1 MNMQLDDFDIGPL
14 TWVKPELD
22 NALLAALEALGG
34 WNGEDTNPLKAAAA
48 HLHQVYG
55 ALQIVDLRG
64 VSLLTAATEQLL
76 EEMTKQPPLRTQAS
90 LDAAL
95 AGIDGIKGY
104 LDGLMAGAPPAEIK
118 LTPVYRAVVSQ
129 RGGDAPPPSELFFP
143 NTDARPPKRAAE
155 PLLDDT
161 ARAST
166 LRAVRA
172 SYQRGLLQL
181 LQNKD
186 PLAGLNAMELAVRKV
201 EELAPGA
208 TQYGFW
214 WSAVGLIDAMRREA
228 VPADIWLKRLCG
240 RIDLQMRRLMEGSR
254 QLAERLF
261 NDVLYYVAQDPVPSG
276 RTAEVNDLYQL
287 RRYFPSISSG
297 LPEEMLPF
305 IASLKDNLNSAK
317 DHWIRYCGGRADS
330 LEAFQDSATGLFEAA
345 VRLPNQAMKDL
356 TRIVQAVAKR
366 MPGVGDASHNEALQ
380 VEMATA
386 LLLGLNAA
394 DHFESL
400 GEEFKLQAEA
410 QAMRVQAAIDPT
422 FKTENIPHV
431 DLLDEFSK
439 AAQEKLLLAQV
450 NHEIQANL
458 HLVEEILD
466 KFFRNEQ
473 ERGALPKVPVLLKQ
487 IQGALNILQL
497 DVASALVAEAI
508 TRIGHFDEMDVQVP
522 PANLNWVA
530 EALSTLG
537 LYVDALRYGRNDPAE
552 MKRLLATPE
561 AKPQPKELSVEAQAR
576 AETQRLAEAVNQWLA
591 VGGSEAAKS
600 QLKAD
605 LAALMRDAELV
616 GDGNLRDQAES
627 LRQALE
633 GTAEQAGA
641 AAAAM
646 AKAKV
651 APSAE
656 IQRLAQASSDVVDRE
671 LMETYIEEAN
681 EVLST
686 IAVQVSRLHVSPYDH
701 EAFAVVRR
709 GFHTLKGSGR
719 MVGLTDLAEP
729 AWEVEQTLNLWL
741 RDERTPTPGL
751 LAFLEEAGN
760 AFQVWVM
767 ELEEQGQA
775 QVESGHL
782 VEHARLLRGEGVPQA
797 PDIEADPPPKP
808 DAGAPADSSAAAGER
823 EIPRSEAM
831 VEQDVDLDGHVL
843 PAELFEIYTEEAAQ
857 RLQDMA
863 IALAEMSRAPRPA
876 PWEAFIR
883 GAHTLAGISRTTGL
897 TPLAEAAHAV
907 EIWSGGW
914 PDKTRVLPPE
924 VVAGLE
930 NVLNELSGAYEQVR
944 ARHFPSS
951 LAHVEQMLAELQAPA
966 AVRST
971 QTGPAAEEAPVEVPV
986 APSPMPVPDMP
997 EVSSVRDELDEQLLP
1012 VFLEEAEE
1020 LLPRIGEALRHWRAQ
1035 PDDEGLADDLKRV
1048 LHTLKGSA
1056 RMAGVMSLGERVHG
1070 METQVME
1077 QSGDGPLDGLLDSLE
1092 EVFDQVY
1099 DMVERLKS
1107 GLEAWTAEAVPV
1119 PRGSGDAD
1127 VPGPLSRE
1135 VEPEETESAGEE
1147 AAIQVSPPL
1156 PAPEP
1161 PPPLRDEIEA
1171 QLLPIFLEEADELLP
1186 RIGEALRHWRAQ
1198 PVGGAAGDDLKR
1210 VLHTLKGSA
1219 RMAGAMR
1226 LGEQVHG
1233 MESRV
1238 MEHADGIA
1246 TSTYLDG
1253 LEGEYD
1259 QIYDMV
1265 EHLRGGPQLPES
1277 GEPLVHHAWQAEA
1290 RAMTPEAIAAQEAEM
1305 AREVRA
1311 VLDHM
1316 PPVSTAAKAPVA
1328 EELPPARDEI
1338 DEQLLPVFLEE
1349 ADELLPRIGEALRD
1363 WRAQPDSA
1371 GAGDALKRVLHTLK
1385 GSARMAGA
1393 MTLGEKIHGMETQVL
1408 GASGGT
1414 VEAALLDH
1422 LEGAYDQI
1430 HDVVEG
1436 LRTGTAVTPAVSTAP
1451 QAEAQRA
1458 APVPTPAAQPA
1469 PAAAKASLEED
1480 LRLRQALRLK
1490 SDVLDTLLNEAGEV
1504 AIARARIENVLKG
1517 YRQTAQEL
1525 AANVERLRAQLRELE
1540 IQAETQMHSRLSQME
1555 ANQFDPLEFDRFSR
1569 LQELT
1574 RQLAESVND
1583 VSTAQDNLLAGLNE
1597 ADTALIQQGRMA
1609 RTLQQELMHMRMV
1622 PLNTLGERLYRIV
1635 RQSAKETGRR
1645 AQLELEGGQTELD
1658 RVVLDKIA
1666 APLEHLVRNAVAHGV
1681 EPPSVRA
1688 AAGKQDY
1695 GEIRLAARQEGN
1707 EIVLTLSDDGGGV
1720 NAEAVRARAVEH
1732 GWLAQDQA
1740 ITPDQVEAF
1749 LFRSGFSTAQV
1760 VTELAGRGVGLD
1772 VVKNEIAGI
1781 GGRVRMESTPGQ
1793 GTRFTIRLPLTLAL
1807 TQVVLAGAGDQTWAL
1822 PANLVTMVKEV
1833 KADEVHRLHERG
1845 YLELDAELYPLR
1857 TLAELV
1863 ERKPQPGEGK
1873 TRTVLLLKAG
1883 ESRLALRID
1892 ALEGNLEAVV
1902 KPIGPQLAR
1911 ISGISGATV
1920 LGDGRVAL
1928 ILNPFLLA
1936 ERAPQLTVEEEEAEG
1951 EQGPLVMV
1959 VDDSLTVRKITSRL
1973 LLREGYRV
1981 ITAKDGVEAM
1991 ELLEHELPAVM
2002 LLDIEMPR
2010 MDGFEVTQ
2018 SVRGNPRLA
2027 GLPIIM
2033 ITSRTAEK
2041 HRAHAQELG
2050 VNTYLGKPFQEDELL
2065 AEIASLAGSGVMS
2078 EA

>member
-14 TWVKPELD
+14 TWVKPELY
-22 NALLAALEALGG
+22 NALLAAMEALGG

-76 EEMTKQPPLRTQAS
+76 EEMTKQTPLRTQDS
-90 LDAAL
+90 LAAAL
-95 AGIDGIKGY
+95 AAIDAIKAF
-104 LDGLMAGAPPAEIK
+104 LDGLMAGAPLAELK
-118 LTPVYRAVVSQ
+118 LTPVYRAVVTQ
-129 RGGDAPPPSELFFP
+129 RGGDAPPPSALFFP
-143 NTDARPPKRAAE
+143 NTDARPPKQAAE

-161 ARAST
+161 ARAVT
-166 LRAVRA
+166 LRAVRF

-214 WSAVGLIDAMRREA
+214 WSAVGLINAMRREA
-228 VPADIWLKRLCG
+228 VPADFWLKRLCG

-261 NDVLYYVAQDPVPSG
+261 YDVLYYVAQDPVPSG

-297 LPEEMLPF
+297 LPEEMRPF

-317 DHWIRYCGGRADS
+317 DHWIRYCGGRAES

-356 TRIVQAVAKR
+356 ARMVQAVAKR

-410 QAMRVQAAIDPT
+410 QAMRVQAAIDPS

-466 KFFRNEQ
+466 KFFRNGQ
-473 ERGALPKVPVLLKQ
+473 ERGGLPKVPVLLKQ
-487 IQGALNILQL
+487 IQGALNFLQL

-522 PANLNWVA
+522 PANLNWVV
-530 EALSTLG
+530 EALATLG
-537 LYVDALRYGRNDPAE
+537 LYMDALRYGRDDPAE

-576 AETQRLAEAVNQWLA
+576 AEAQRLAEAVNQWLA
-591 VGGSEAAKS
+591 GGGSEAAKA
-600 QLKAD
+600 QIKAD
-605 LAALMRDAELV
+605 LDALMRDAELV
-616 GDGNLRDQAES
+616 GDGNLRAQAES

-651 APSAE
+651 VPSAE
-656 IQRLAQASSDVVDRE
+656 IQRLAEASSDVVDRE
-671 LMETYIEEAN
+671 LLETYIEEAN
-681 EVLST
+681 AVLAT

-701 EAFAVVRR
+701 EAFTVVRR

-719 MVGLTDLAEP
+719 MVGLTDLSEP

-741 RDERTPTPGL
+741 RDERTPTPDL
-751 LAFLEEAGN
+751 LTFLEEAGS

-775 QVESGHL
+775 RVESGHL
-782 VEHARLLRGEGVPQA
+782 VEQARQLRGEGVTQG
-797 PDIEADPPPKP
+797 PDVEADPPPKP
-808 DAGAPADSSAAAGER
+808 DAGAPAESSAAAGER
-823 EIPRSEAM
+823 ETSRSEAM
-831 VEQDVDLDGHVL
+831 VEEDVDLDGHVL
-843 PAELFEIYTEEAAQ
+843 PAELFKIYTEEAAQ

-897 TPLAEAAHAV
+897 TPLAEAAQAV
-907 EIWSGGW
+907 EIWSRGW
-914 PDKTRVLPPE
+914 PDKTQVLPSE

-930 NVLNELSGAYEQVR
+930 NVLKELSGAYEQVC
-944 ARHFPSS
+944 ARHFPPS
-951 LAHVEQMLAELQAPA
+951 LAHVEQMLEELQAPA
-966 AVRST
+966 DAPST
-971 QTGPAAEEAPVEVPV
+971 QTEPVAEEAPEEDAV

-997 EVSSVRDELDEQLLP
+997 EASSVRDELDEQLLP
-1012 VFLEEAEE
+1012 V
-1020 LLPRIGEALRHWRAQ
+1020 
-1035 PDDEGLADDLKRV
+1035 
-1048 LHTLKGSA
+1048 
-1056 RMAGVMSLGERVHG
+1056 
-1070 METQVME
+1070 
-1077 QSGDGPLDGLLDSLE
+1077 
-1092 EVFDQVY
+1092 
-1099 DMVERLKS
+1099 
-1107 GLEAWTAEAVPV
+1107 
-1119 PRGSGDAD
+1119 
-1127 VPGPLSRE
+1127 
-1135 VEPEETESAGEE
+1135 
-1147 AAIQVSPPL
+1147 
-1156 PAPEP
+1156 
-1161 PPPLRDEIEA
+1161 
-1171 QLLPIFLEEADELLP
+1171 FLEEADELLP

-1198 PVGGAAGDDLKR
+1198 PVGGDAGDDLKR

-1226 LGEQVHG
+1226 LSELVHG
-1233 MESRV
+1233 METRV
-1238 MEHADGIA
+1238 MEHTDGIA
-1246 TSTYLDG
+1246 TSAYLDG

-1277 GEPLVHHAWQAEA
+1277 GEPLVHRAWQAET

-1311 VLDHM
+1311 VLDQM
-1316 PPVSTAAKAPVA
+1316 PPVSVAAKAPVA

-1371 GAGDALKRVLHTLK
+1371 SAGDALKRVLHTLK

-1393 MTLGEKIHGMETQVL
+1393 MTLGEKIHGMETQAL
-1408 GASGGT
+1408 GASGGP

-1422 LEGAYDQI
+1422 LEGEYDQI

-1436 LRTGTAVTPAVSTAP
+1436 LRTLMAVTPSVSAAS

-1525 AANVERLRAQLRELE
+1525 AVNVERLRAQLRELE
-1540 IQAETQMHSRLSQME
+1540 IQAETQMHSRLSQMD

-1597 ADTALIQQGRMA
+1597 ADSTLIQQGRMA

-1681 EPPSVRA
+1681 EPPSVRQA
-1688 AAGKQDY
+1688 TGKPEY
-1695 GEIRLAARQEGN
+1695 GEVRLVARQEGN
-1707 EIVLTLSDDGGGV
+1707 EIVLTLMDDGGGV

-1732 GWLAQDQA
+1732 GWLAPDQA
-1740 ITPDQVEAF
+1740 ITPEQVEAF
-1749 LFRSGFSTAQV
+1749 LFRSGFSTAQQ

-1793 GTRFTIRLPLTLAL
+1793 GTRFIIRLPLTLAL
-1807 TQVVLAGAGDQTWAL
+1807 TQVVLARAGDQTWAL

-1833 KADEVHRLHERG
+1833 KADEMHRLHERG
-1845 YLELDAELYPLR
+1845 YLELDAERYPLR

-1911 ISGISGATV
+1911 IAGISGATV

-1936 ERAPQLTVEEEEAEG
+1936 ERAPLLTLEEEEAEG
-1951 EQGPLVMV
+1951 EQAPLVMV
-1959 VDDSLTVRKITSRL
+1959 VDDSLTVRKITSRFL
-1973 LLREGYRV
+1973 QREGYRV
-1981 ITAKDGVEAM
+1981 STAKDGMEALEM
-1991 ELLEHELPAVM
+1991 LEHEIPAVM

-2018 SVRGNPRLA
+2018 HVRNNPRLA
-2027 GLPIIM
+2027 RLPIIM
-2033 ITSRTAEK
+2033 ITSRTADK
-2041 HRAHAQELG
+2041 HRDHALELG
-2050 VNTYLGKPFQEDELL
+2050 VNAYLGKPYQEEDLL
-2065 AEIASLAGSGVMS
+2065 AEITRFAGVGIT
-2078 EA
+2078 A